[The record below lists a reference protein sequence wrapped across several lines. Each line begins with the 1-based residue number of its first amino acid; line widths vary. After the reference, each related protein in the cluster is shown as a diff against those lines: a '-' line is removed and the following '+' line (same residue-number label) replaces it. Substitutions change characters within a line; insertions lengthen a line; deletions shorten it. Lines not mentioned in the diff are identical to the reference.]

1 MSAFGDDPL
10 DPRGDALGD
19 PPADDAAPGADAF
32 ESLGAATPE
41 MLGDVDAALS
51 ELERYLGGAR
61 AGTLSPLV
69 RIDRDHALEL
79 IRLARSRLPVA
90 LRSARWLIK
99 ERDDY
104 LARARRDAEDLVD
117 QGKAEAA
124 RMVQRTEVV
133 KQAEMRARRI
143 VEQAEEHA
151 RRRRLE
157 LEDYCDEHLAR
168 FEVALTRALE
178 SVHAGRRK
186 LQGEAFDPAAPQS
199 EAPPETDDGL
209 FFNQDLT

>member
-1 MSAFGDDPL
+1 MSAFDDDPL
-10 DPRGDALGD
+10 DPRGDPLGD
-19 PPADDAAPGADAF
+19 LPPDDAEPGAGALD
-32 ESLGAATPE
+32 SLGAATPQVV
-41 MLGDVDAALS
+41 GDVDAALT

-79 IRLARSRLPVA
+79 VRLARTRLPVA

-104 LARARRDAEDLVD
+104 LARARRDAEDVVD
-117 QGKAEAA
+117 QGKAEVA

-143 VEQAEEHA
+143 VEQAEEKA

-168 FEVALTRALE
+168 FETALARALE
-178 SVHAGRRK
+178 RVHVGRLK
-186 LQGEAFDPAAPQS
+186 LQGEAFDPAAPAS
-199 EAPPETDDGL
+199 EAPPEVDDAL
-209 FFNQDLT
+209 FFDQDLT